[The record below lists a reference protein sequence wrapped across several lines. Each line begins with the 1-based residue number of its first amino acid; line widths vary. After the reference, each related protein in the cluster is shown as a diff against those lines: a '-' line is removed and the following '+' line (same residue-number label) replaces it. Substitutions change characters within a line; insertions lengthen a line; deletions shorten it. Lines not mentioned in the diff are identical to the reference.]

1 MQFLLL
7 ITILLCDTFSQD
19 RRLGRPLQNLY
30 SKLKKDLDA
39 VESKISGQMAEMENT
54 LIMKIEGI
62 TKEASTES
70 TPKRRDSVSAADEY
84 GYGYLNQY
92 DGSGSG
98 SSEKIKITTTSRP
111 PKKCPKTKRRNRK
124 RPGQQQT
131 GCTVDC
137 RKLRDGEGGSCGCN
151 VCRCHCT

>member
-7 ITILLCDTFSQD
+7 ITILLYDSFSQG
-19 RRLGRPLQNLY
+19 RWLGRPLQNLY

-70 TPKRRDSVSAADEY
+70 TPKRRDSVFPDEY
-84 GYGYLNQY
+84 GYGYLDQY
-92 DGSGSG
+92 VGSGSG
-98 SSEKIKITTTSRP
+98 SSEKIKITTTA
-111 PKKCPKTKRRNRK
+111 
-124 RPGQQQT
+124 
-131 GCTVDC
+131 DC
-137 RKLRDGEGGSCGCN
+137 RKLGDGEGVKCGCN
-151 VCRCHCT
+151 MCSCHCM

>member
-7 ITILLCDTFSQD
+7 ITILLYDSFSQG
-19 RRLGRPLQNLY
+19 RWLGRPLQNLY

-70 TPKRRDSVSAADEY
+70 TQKRRDSVSADEY
-84 GYGYLNQY
+84 GSGYLDQY
-92 DGSGSG
+92 DGSG

-111 PKKCPKTKRRNRK
+111 PKKCPKTKRRKSRK
-124 RPGQQQT
+124 QAKKEKET
-131 GCTVDC
+131 GCTINC
-137 RKLRDGEGGSCGCN
+137 QKLRHGESVKCSCNTCF
-151 VCRCHCT
+151 CRCK